1 MKTTTKF
8 LSLALAGLLL
18 ALLNA
23 SSVAAQGPLLQLCL
37 SEAADFSPV
46 YPTDVFPANAREI
59 AAVVHLGPGESHKA
73 LTATWIAVDVGKAA
87 PPNKEIAKS
96 NIPLNKMTIS
106 FRLSLLGSMPPG
118 KYRLDVL
125 ADGNP
130 WKSSEFTVIETIKT
144 PDVKQPADL
153 LPLRQGQVWTYS
165 YVQEAGPGA
174 KISLPDVKPDADGK
188 LRFAVT
194 LTVAGTDAAGN
205 RLDMRRNN
213 ALVFQEWW
221 RLDSNGLASTQRKD
235 VDPHAKDAVEDLTQ
249 NPVIK
254 LDPPQMLLRWPLR
267 APQVWTYTPTDHSY
281 SQTIKMWGPLPIK
294 GPTATAPGYLVL
306 IEQKEGVGALTAER
320 QWIPGVGLVHEVI
333 ISTVGDRLA
342 GRSEMVLQKY

>member
-1 MKTTTKF
+1 MKLPLLF
-8 LSLALAGLLL
+8 LAALVVTITHTSTAG
-18 ALLNA
+18 
-23 SSVAAQGPLLQLCL
+23 AQTPLLQLCL
-37 SEAADFSPV
+37 AEAADFSPV
-46 YPTDVFPANAREI
+46 YPTQVFPANAREI
-59 AAVVHLGPGESHKA
+59 AAVAHLAPGESHKV

-96 NIPLNKMTIS
+96 NIPLNKMTKVA
-106 FRLSLLGSMPPG
+106 FRLSLLGAMPVG

-130 WKSSEFTVIETIKT
+130 WKSAEFTVMETIKT

-174 KISLPDVKPDADGK
+174 KISLPDVTPDADGK

-194 LTVAGTDAAGN
+194 LTVAGADAAGS
-205 RLDMRRNN
+205 RVDLRRNN

-221 RLDSNGLASTQRKD
+221 RLDSSGLASTQRKA
-235 VDPHAKDAVEDLTQ
+235 VDPQAKDALEDLTQ
-249 NPVIK
+249 NPLIK

-281 SQTIKMWGPLPIK
+281 SQTIHMWGPLPMK
-294 GPTATAPGYLVL
+294 SPAGNSPGYLVL
-306 IEQKEGVGALTAER
+306 IEQKESLGALTAER
-320 QWIPGVGLVHEVI
+320 QWMPGIGLVREVI
-333 ISTVGDRLA
+333 ISTVGNRLA
-342 GRSEMVLQKY
+342 GRTEMVLQKY